1 MALSTT
7 RTLLTQT
14 GINTH
19 QVLNVGGL
27 DSAGIA
33 TFLNFKTGTTNV
45 HNIGVE
51 AAGINVLGGDTPIG
65 SGSTIYND
73 GGARFSGIVSATS
86 FVGDITGGG
95 TFTGD
100 ISNATGAAAGL
111 GTALSQTQTDPL
123 NKVYYTDKV
132 LSISTTT
139 TIDHPATANLA
150 YTQYGDIKIEDGHDL
165 IIKDGD
171 DFKYDIL
178 GISTTKL
185 ADNYFQDGLTIGFGS
200 SVKGNVTGNLTGN
213 VTGNVTG
220 DLTGNVTGNINN
232 STLLLQTGG
241 AERLRISSDGNA
253 TFGTGMEPNG
263 AVNIISSRNVET
275 GVDDAANYH
284 LVLKNPANDTGE
296 AIGLAFAITDTSTK
310 VGAAIVHERDAA
322 GSQGSMKFFTRPDNA
337 GPPVQRMTLTDDG
350 KFLFIKT
357 SFDQQAKGMS
367 IENHA
372 RVMFTNDNI
381 IAFFTRTGS
390 DGQMIRFYGDTTSEG
405 SINISGTSISYNGG
419 VLSRWSQIV
428 GISTNNKADRP
439 TIYKGTVMS
448 NLDEMCDWGDEENMQ
463 LNKTQV
469 SNVSGDKNVAGVFW
483 AWDDDDDTYLNDYYV
498 AQTGDYII
506 RVGAATT
513 ITRGD
518 LLESAGDGT
527 AKPQSDD
534 IVRSKTVAKVTSG
547 IAHTTYPDGTKTYPC
562 VLMAS

>member
-19 QVLNVGGL
+19 QVFDIGGL
-27 DSAGIA
+27 DSVGVA
-33 TFLNFKTGTTNV
+33 TFSNFKTGLSNL
-45 HNIGVE
+45 HSIGFDVVSNT
-51 AAGINVLGGDTPIG
+51 GTGVTIR
-65 SGSTIYND
+65 STGNASFTGVIT
-73 GGARFSGIVSATS
+73 ASK
-86 FVGDITGGG
+86 FVGDI
-95 TFTGD
+95 
-100 ISNATGAAAGL
+100 SQATGAAAGL

-123 NKVYYTDKV
+123 NKIYYTNKV

-185 ADNYFQDGLTIGFGS
+185 ADNYFQNGLTIGFGS

-241 AERLRISSDGNA
+241 TERLRISSDGNA
-253 TFGTGMEPNG
+253 TFGTGMQPNG

-275 GVDDAANYH
+275 GLDDAANYH

-296 AIGLAFAITDTSTK
+296 AIGLAFAITDTTEK
-310 VGAAIVHERDAA
+310 VGAAIVHERDAP

-381 IAFFTRTGS
+381 IAFFTRTNS

-428 GISTNNKADRP
+428 GISTNNKEDRP
-439 TIYKGTVMS
+439 TIYQGTVMS

-513 ITRGD
+513 VTRGD

-534 IVRSKTVAKVTSG
+534 IVRSKTIAKVTSG